1 MEDKDWFDVTSHVF
15 IFFPFAVLCINTKL
29 FEWSKHAVAFV
40 LLFLVLVF
48 SLAHHFDRQTRIFLV
63 LDQAWV
69 GIFMI
74 FFIFVYIDRL
84 LENKDKNKNKK
95 QNSRF
100 FYMLVFIL
108 IVFHAVGVVCDF
120 NNTDDAD
127 VGDLDADDTCR
138 LTTNITSP
146 VIGSIGFVIFLFELF
161 RSKLPTCC
169 ERLPS
174 TSQFK
179 TTHVLKALPYAV
191 LAAIF
196 FWLNDKNFYTHS
208 LWHMYMFTAIGFG
221 ILFVTDLDDKNDKKE
236 SEKSEE
242 SNQSDSRRD
251 LLNTMAYY
259 WLWVVSLVFFAALYV
274 YGAVDDVSVF
284 VHWVWAAYAWGT
296 GVVYFVIAVYIW
308 KYKKEGELTA
318 REMFIHGVL
327 WSIAGFLFLVLK
339 DNFWILATVLIADV
353 AYTVWAHRNILIPK
367 QPASIMPI
375 TNRGTGYTDVEI
387 PQRYR
392 KNTLRF

>member
-1 MEDKDWFDVTSHVF
+1 
-15 IFFPFAVLCINTKL
+15 
-29 FEWSKHAVAFV
+29 
-40 LLFLVLVF
+40 
-48 SLAHHFDRQTRIFLV
+48 
-63 LDQAWV
+63 
-69 GIFMI
+69 
-74 FFIFVYIDRL
+74 
-84 LENKDKNKNKK
+84 
-95 QNSRF
+95 
-100 FYMLVFIL
+100 MLVFIL

-296 GVVYFVIAVYIW
+296 GVVYFVVALHIIYNSNPNLNT
-308 KYKKEGELTA
+308 KKQDGELTVK
-318 REMFIHGVL
+318 EMVIHGVL
-327 WSIAGFLFLVLK
+327 WVIVGILFLVLK
-339 DNFWILATVLIADV
+339 NNFWILGIVLGIDI
-353 AYTVWAHRNILIPK
+353 AYTMWAHRNVLIPTK
-367 QPASIMPI
+367 SDSIMSI
-375 TNRGTGYTDVEI
+375 KIRNKTNGYTDVEI